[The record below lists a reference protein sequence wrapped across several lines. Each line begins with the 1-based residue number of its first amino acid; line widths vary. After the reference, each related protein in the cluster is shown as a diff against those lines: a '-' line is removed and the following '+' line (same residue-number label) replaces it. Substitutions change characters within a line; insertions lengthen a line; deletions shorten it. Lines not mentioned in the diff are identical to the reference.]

1 MFDWILSQR
10 ATRLAR
16 FLRSSLSGPGVSDP
30 DTGRPLRLLDI
41 GSGTG
46 HNAVALAR
54 EGALAVEQVD
64 VANLHTTGPEPT
76 PFDGRTLPF
85 PDRAFDAA
93 LLLFVLHYA
102 EDPPQLLQESLRVA
116 PRTLVLQSTYHGR
129 FGFGLLWLREW
140 LTGRGGF
147 WFARSLGY
155 VGGSGA
161 SLRVRGYYSPAE
173 LMACFQ
179 DAGARVVTVT
189 RFDALLGAVSRDL
202 YLLELAPR
210 RTDLA

>member
-10 ATRLAR
+10 ATRLSR
-16 FLRSSLSGPGVSDP
+16 FLRSSPSSPSAVL
-30 DTGRPLRLLDI
+30 PLRWLDI

-54 EGALAVEQVD
+54 DGALVVDQVD
-64 VANLHTTGPEPT
+64 VANLRTIGPEPT
-76 PFDGRTLPF
+76 LFDGRTLPF

-102 EDPPQLLQESLRVA
+102 EDPRQLLREALRVA
-116 PRTLVLQSTYHGR
+116 PQTLVLQSTFHGR

-147 WFARSLGY
+147 SLARRFGY
-155 VGGSGA
+155 VVGSGA
-161 SLRVRGYYSPAE
+161 SLRVRGYYTRSD
-173 LMACFQ
+173 LIACFQ
-179 DAGARVVTVT
+179 DAGARVVSVT
-189 RFDALLGAVSRDL
+189 RFDTWLGAVSRDL
-202 YLLELAPR
+202 YRLESSPQ
-210 RTDLA
+210 RTDPA